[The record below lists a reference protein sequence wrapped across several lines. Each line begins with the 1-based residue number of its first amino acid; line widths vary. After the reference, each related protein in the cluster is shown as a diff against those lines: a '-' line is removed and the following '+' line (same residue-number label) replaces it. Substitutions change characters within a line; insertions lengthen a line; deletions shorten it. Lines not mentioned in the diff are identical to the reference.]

1 MPRYD
6 DPGFCH
12 SLKEA
17 RYWSMDWIAENG
29 IQGPFE
35 YVVLLKSDNGYKVM
49 GQYAT
54 ASEAFDD
61 RRRLVE
67 ETGTRSYFL
76 RAVRVYPIDTC
87 EVIGPGH
94 PESKEDLDRWRDA
107 LSTGD
112 ESLVPEAELPSFR
125 TWAAQTIE
133 NRPAYQRVDRDAPRF
148 AGAHGEIPF

>member
-1 MPRYD
+1 MPRYTS
-6 DPGFCH
+6 PGLCA

-35 YVVLLKSDNGYKVM
+35 YVVLLKGDNGYKVI

-67 ETGTRSYFL
+67 ETGTRSHFL
-76 RAVRVYPIDTC
+76 RAVRVHPTEEC
-87 EVIGPGH
+87 EVVGPDH
-94 PESKEDLDRWRDA
+94 PESREDLDRWRDA
-107 LSTGD
+107 LNTGD
-112 ESLVPEAELPSFR
+112 ESLVTEAELPSFR
-125 TWAAQTIE
+125 SWAASTIE
-133 NRPAYQRVDRDAPRF
+133 NRPEYRRSASR
-148 AGAHGEIPF
+148 GARLHGEIPF

>member
-1 MPRYD
+1 MPRYN

-29 IQGPFE
+29 TQGPFE
-35 YVVLLKSDNGYKVM
+35 YVVLLKGDNGYKVM

-133 NRPAYQRVDRDAPRF
+133 NRPEYRRSTSG
-148 AGAHGEIPF
+148 GARLHGEIPF